1 MRHLKLAFRT
11 LFKTPFVTA
20 VAVLSLALG
29 IGANAAIFSM
39 FDQMLLRPLPVS
51 HPEQLV
57 NLSSPGPKP
66 GWQTCNQAGDC
77 DHVFSYPMFRDVE
90 KGSQAVLSVVAHRG
104 FGVNLSYKNEP
115 VTGDGMF
122 VSGSYFPTLGLT
134 PALGRLLGPNDDD
147 AIGSHFVTVLGYSY
161 WQAHFGGDP
170 GVIGQAVT
178 VNGQSMEIVG
188 VAPKG
193 FDGTTMGTRPLVYVP
208 ITMRKILSLGSPEF
222 DNRRAY
228 WVYLFG
234 RLKPG
239 VTLEKA
245 KAALNGVYHPIL
257 TDVEA
262 ALQENMSDATM
273 AKFKSKE
280 IAVAAGSMGQSS
292 IHKEAR
298 TPLFML
304 FGITAIVLVIA
315 CANIANLLLARGAG
329 RAMEM
334 GVRLALGASR
344 RQLLAQ
350 LMTES
355 VLLAF
360 MGGLASLMVAQWT
373 LSLIASL
380 LPPEAIATLRF
391 ELQPPVL
398 LFTAAISLV
407 TGILF
412 GLFPALH
419 STRSDLVTS
428 IRANAGSI
436 QGHRGAA
443 RFRASLVTVQ
453 IALATGLLISAG
465 LFLKSL
471 VNVTHVELGVKVDQV
486 VTFGISPERSGYDS
500 TRSALLFDRV
510 EQELKALPG
519 VTAVT
524 ASLVPLLAGDNW
536 GNDVDVQGFP
546 SGPDVDNNSRFN
558 EVGPGYF
565 QTLGIK
571 LLKGR
576 EFTESDRVGSGKV
589 AVVNQTFAKKFKLN
603 DDAVGKFMS
612 NRGPDS
618 LNIQIVGVIED
629 AKYSEVK
636 DTIPPVFYTPWRQ
649 DASVGFINFYVKTSL
664 PPEQLL
670 RTIPTLMKKIDPGL
684 PLEGLKTMPQ
694 QIRENVFL
702 DRMISILSSAFA
714 VLATLLAAVG
724 LYGVLAYTVAQRTR
738 EIGVRM
744 ALGADA
750 RRVRALVMR
759 QVSVMLIVGSV
770 IGIAA
775 AVGLGRAA
783 SSLLYGLKGHDPV
796 VFTLSVLVLMLVA
809 LGAGY
814 LPARRASRVDPIQAL
829 RYE

>member
-1 MRHLKLAFRT
+1 
-11 LFKTPFVTA
+11 
-20 VAVLSLALG
+20 
-29 IGANAAIFSM
+29 
-39 FDQMLLRPLPVS
+39 
-51 HPEQLV
+51 
-57 NLSSPGPKP
+57 
-66 GWQTCNQAGDC
+66 
-77 DHVFSYPMFRDVE
+77 
-90 KGSQAVLSVVAHRG
+90 
-104 FGVNLSYKNEP
+104 
-115 VTGDGMF
+115 
-122 VSGSYFPTLGLT
+122 
-134 PALGRLLGPNDDD
+134 
-147 AIGSHFVTVLGYSY
+147 
-161 WQAHFGGDP
+161 
-170 GVIGQAVT
+170 
-178 VNGQSMEIVG
+178 
-188 VAPKG
+188 
-193 FDGTTMGTRPLVYVP
+193 
-208 ITMRKILSLGSPEF
+208 
-222 DNRRAY
+222 
-228 WVYLFG
+228 
-234 RLKPG
+234 
-239 VTLEKA
+239 
-245 KAALNGVYHPIL
+245 
-257 TDVEA
+257 
-262 ALQENMSDATM
+262 
-273 AKFKSKE
+273 
-280 IAVAAGSMGQSS
+280 MGQSS

-304 FGITAIVLVIA
+304 FGITAIVLIIA

-350 LMTES
+350 LLTES
-355 VLLAF
+355 VLLAL
-360 MGGLASLMVAQWT
+360 MGGVASLIVAQWT
-373 LSLIASL
+373 LSLISSL

-398 LFTAAISLV
+398 LFTALVSLA

-443 RFRASLVTVQ
+443 RFRASLVTAQ

-510 EQELKALPG
+510 EQELKSIPG

-576 EFTESDRVGSGKV
+576 EFTEADRVGSGNV
-589 AVVNQTFAKKFKLN
+589 AVVNQTFARKFKLN

-618 LNIQIVGVIED
+618 MNIQIVGLIED

-649 DASVGFINFYVKTSL
+649 DAGVGFINFYVKTSL

-670 RTIPTLMKKIDPGL
+670 RIIPALMKKIDAGL

-750 RRVRALVMR
+750 RNVRALVMR
-759 QVSVMLIVGSV
+759 QVGVMMVVGSV

-796 VFTLSVLVLMLVA
+796 VFTLSVLVLVLVA

-814 LPARRASRVDPIQAL
+814 IPARRASRVNPIQAL